1 MRARTI
7 KYLALAAVLLLIFS
21 LYEHI
26 RQVGEVVRTYATFHR
41 LIRTNPDLLYRYPEP
56 VQSKRVVPKKMH
68 LVALGTANL
77 TKYEDAIK
85 TCRDL
90 HGDWEHNVW
99 TDDNA
104 TDFLTANYPDI
115 VPHYT
120 GYHQNIQRANILRY
134 AVLHKL
140 GGVYLDLDVSCHVN
154 LDDTPIV
161 NLPFVSPGAHPA
173 GVNNAFIAT
182 QPGHPFLARALA
194 AVPHYDM
201 YWGLPMRIPYVEN
214 MLSTGC
220 MYFTNRWMDYVRE
233 LLGDSGSDRVYILAN
248 EEGDMAPHMLRG
260 KITTPLFTHGG
271 ASSWHGWDA
280 AMLLVIGNHYM
291 LFLCGAVVLISG
303 LTACVF
309 YRCVNGR
316 KRAGY
321 RKLEV

>member
-1 MRARTI
+1 MRARTV
-7 KYLALAAVLLLIFS
+7 KYVAIAAVLLVFLS

-41 LIRTNPDLLYRYPEP
+41 MIRTNPDLLYRYPQA
-56 VQSKRVVPKKMH
+56 VDSKPVVPKKMH
-68 LVALGTANL
+68 LIALGNANL
-77 TKYEDAIK
+77 TKYKDAIQ

-90 HGDWEHNVW
+90 HGDWEHNMW

-104 TDFLTANYPDI
+104 TEFLTAHYPDI

-134 AVLHKL
+134 ALLHHF
-140 GGVYLDLDVSCHVN
+140 GGVYLDLDVSCHVV
-154 LDDTPIV
+154 LDDTPLV
-161 NLPFVSPGAHPA
+161 KLPFVSPGAHPA

-182 QPGHPFLARALA
+182 KPGHPFLGLALA
-194 AVPHYDM
+194 NVPRYDM

-220 MYFTNRWMDYVRE
+220 MYFSNRWMDYARD
-233 LLGDSGSDRVYILAN
+233 LLAGSGLDRVYILAN

-260 KITTPLFTHGG
+260 KITTPIFTHGG

-280 AMLLVIGNHYM
+280 AMLLLIGNHYM
-291 LFLCGAVVLISG
+291 IFLFGAVVLVSAV
-303 LTACVF
+303 TAFIF

-321 RKLEV
+321 RKIEV